1 MWWCLTASSSSSFV
15 VTSKFFR
22 WNIICLTTILVVLS
36 QVASVVPVK
45 LSGNLVSNG
54 DVTGFSLSS
63 NGAWVVYRADE
74 LDDLY
79 QELFSVSPDGSVAS
93 ILISNNNV
101 SYGANGG
108 FESAQE
114 FSISPNSQTVVYRA
128 AQESDSNHHIYAT
141 PIDGSGNGEV
151 TRLDADGTG
160 GSVTV
165 LAAPPPVSSCNPCA
179 PAFLIT
185 PDSST
190 VLYRADRFTD
200 LTFQIFSVPI
210 NGPRNASITLT
221 PTNVVSML
229 LAVDG
234 TLLVYRVAFVDLYTV
249 PVDGSA
255 TEIIITPGNPG
266 ETIPANW
273 KVSPEGNG
281 AAGSRVAYVARN
293 VTTSADSLRTI
304 QLPFSAGSVQRLSQ
318 DPQTATNGPNI
329 DIKSYLWSSD
339 GLRVFFS
346 SDPDSDGL
354 FDLYVSPWDGS
365 SGPVALTNMAAST
378 SSTGVQKFLVS
389 PDDSRVVYLA
399 DAVSAG
405 VTELFSVS
413 SFGPAS
419 SAVKISGNMDT
430 DRDVISSWPL
440 QFTPNSMRIIYG
452 TDHLSLDD
460 EINLWVALA
469 DGASGPIRLSPLI
482 TLFPGPLDDAKLAN
496 SNSRFAVYRGSLLA
510 AARHEITAVGLYSG
524 ESSATNLNTPLAWS
538 GGVQSVNDYAITMD
552 DTRVVYLSDHET
564 FTIYELFSVSI
575 PASIVNDGGGGSG
588 SGSGSGTTSST
599 SSASRSMPMFWPHL
613 PCVNLPHLEWPRFPH
628 TFGTSFLKMVW
639 PRFPKMISR
648 RLKKAAA
655 SQDVETPV
663 HWPNLPC
670 KPNFPVFKWP

>member
-1 MWWCLTASSSSSFV
+1 MWCCCCSTSSSSASFV
-15 VTSKFFR
+15 ATSKFFR
-22 WNIICLTTILVVLS
+22 GNIICLITILVVFS
-36 QVASVVPVK
+36 QVVTVVPVK

-79 QELFSVSPDGSVAS
+79 QELFSVSADGSVAS
-93 ILISNNNV
+93 IRISHNNV

-165 LAAPPPVSSCNPCA
+165 SAAPPPLSSCNPCA

-200 LTFQIFSVPI
+200 LSFQIFSVPI
-210 NGPRNASITLT
+210 DGPRNASITLT
-221 PTNVVSML
+221 PNNVVSML

-234 TLLVYRVAFVDLYTV
+234 TLLVYRVGFVDLYTV

-255 TEIIITPGNPG
+255 SEIIITPGNPG
-266 ETIPANW
+266 ETILTNW

-281 AAGSRVAYVARN
+281 AAGSRVAYVAQN

-304 QLPFSAGSVQRLSQ
+304 QLPFSGASIQRLSQ
-318 DPQTATNGPNI
+318 DPETAANGANI
-329 DIKSYLWSSD
+329 NIKSYLWSSD

-346 SDPDSDGL
+346 SDPDSNGL
-354 FDLYVSPWDGS
+354 FDLYVSPWDAS
-365 SGPVALTNMAAST
+365 SPPMALTNMAASS

-399 DAVSAG
+399 DAVSPG

-413 SFGPAS
+413 SVGPAS
-419 SAVKISGNMDT
+419 SAVKISGSMDT
-430 DRDVISSWPL
+430 DRDVMSSWPL
-440 QFTPNSMRIIYG
+440 QFTPNSMRVIYG
-452 TDHLSLDD
+452 TDHESLDD
-460 EINLWVALA
+460 EINLWVALVNG
-469 DGASGPIRLSPLI
+469 GASAPIRLSPLI
-482 TLFPGPLDDAKLAN
+482 TLFPGPLDDAKVAN
-496 SNSRFAVYRGSLLA
+496 SNSRFVVYRGSLLA

-524 ESSATNLNTPLAWS
+524 ESSATNLATPPLAWS

-564 FTIYELFSVSI
+564 FTSYELFSVSI
-575 PASIVNDGGGGSG
+575 PASIVNDGGGS

-599 SSASRSMPMFWPHL
+599 SAASRSMPID
-613 PCVNLPHLEWPRFPH
+613 WPR
-628 TFGTSFLKMVW
+628 L
-639 PRFPKMISR
+639 
-648 RLKKAAA
+648 ACEC
-655 SQDVETPV
+655 D
-663 HWPNLPC
+663 LP
-670 KPNFPVFKWP
+670 FFKWP